1 MILFRTLVAALLA
14 LGAGPVFAIEELASK
29 WPVQETFRQASKSDS
44 FSLPVGP
51 SKDGSTPTIAV
62 HGETERIAFR
72 VDTDAATLDILAE
85 IQNLL
90 EAEGYEV
97 LFRCHDRACGG
108 FDFRA
113 DLDLPA
119 APAMYVDLR
128 DFHFIAAERLASV
141 PDDYAAVLVSRSA
154 EAGYV
159 QMTFASGTAQGVKPS
174 VTVAV
179 KADIVSGSIGS
190 QLDVSGH
197 AVLDTLEFASGSTDL
212 EPGEYAELADLAN
225 YLAKNPASRIL
236 LVGHTDAMGS
246 LESNIELS
254 ERRAESVLNRLI
266 NAHGVDS
273 ERVSAKG
280 IGYLSPRAT
289 NISAEGRKLN
299 RRVEAVLLAG
309 N

>member
-1 MILFRTLVAALLA
+1 MILFRAFIAATLA
-14 LGAGPVFAIEELASK
+14 LTAGSVFALEELASR
-29 WPVQETFRQASKSDS
+29 WPMHETFRQTAKSDS

-51 SKDGSTPTIAV
+51 SKNGSTPTMAV
-62 HGETERIAFR
+62 HGEIERIAFR
-72 VDTDAATLDILAE
+72 VETDAATLDILSE
-85 IQNLL
+85 IQGLL
-90 EAEGYEV
+90 EVEGYEV

-108 FDFRA
+108 YDFRA
-113 DLDLPA
+113 DLELPK
-119 APAMYVDLR
+119 APAMYIDLQ
-128 DFHFIAAERLASV
+128 DFHFIAAERLAGV

-159 QMTFASGTAQGVKPS
+159 QMTFASGAAQGVRMRVP
-174 VTVAV
+174 VAV
-179 KADIVSGSIGS
+179 EANGVSDSIGS
-190 QLDVSGH
+190 QLDASGH

-212 EPGEYAELADLAN
+212 EPGEYSELADLTR
-225 YLAKNPASRIL
+225 YLADNPATRVL

-254 ERRAESVLNRLI
+254 ERRAESVLNRLVS
-266 NAHGVDS
+266 AHGVDS
-273 ERVSAKG
+273 ERVAAKG

-299 RRVEAVLLAG
+299 RRVEAVLLTG